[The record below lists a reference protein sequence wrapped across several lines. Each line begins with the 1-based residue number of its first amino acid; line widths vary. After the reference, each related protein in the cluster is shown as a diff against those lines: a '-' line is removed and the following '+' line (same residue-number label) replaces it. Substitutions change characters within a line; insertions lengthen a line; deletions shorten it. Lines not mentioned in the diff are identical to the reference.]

1 MVKGHLSEARA
12 ECTSKTCK
20 YCPQLMSFMAKPGL
34 AGFAARH
41 SITASSSHSIM
52 SDAVYCITS
61 LKASASTGGNLFIHW
76 DPPWLV

>member
-1 MVKGHLSEARA
+1 
-12 ECTSKTCK
+12 
-20 YCPQLMSFMAKPGL
+20 MSFMAKPGL

-61 LKASASTGGNLFIHW
+61 LKAS
-76 DPPWLV
+76 LVTWKLLPAGTR